1 MIHIRAETLKHEVE
15 GLYFLGLMRCRRK
28 TEDVGSRSARGSLF
42 SDEHPG
48 VLDAKV
54 GYFDP
59 KSAKVLPEQIGTK
72 PAKVG
77 HLAATLLKCVPRY

>member
-1 MIHIRAETLKHEVE
+1 M
-15 GLYFLGLMRCRRK
+15 
-28 TEDVGSRSARGSLF
+28 
-42 SDEHPG
+42 HPG

-72 PAKVG
+72 PAQVG
-77 HLAATLLKCVPRY
+77 PLAANLLKYVPKKCPSWVRTPV

>member
-1 MIHIRAETLKHEVE
+1 MSVHFSK
-15 GLYFLGLMRCRRK
+15 GL
-28 TEDVGSRSARGSLF
+28 

-72 PAKVG
+72 PAKIG
-77 HLAATLLKCVPRY
+77 HLAANLLKYVPKIHVSPKYMYFGDVL

>member
-1 MIHIRAETLKHEVE
+1 MGWRVL
-15 GLYFLGLMRCRRK
+15 LG
-28 TEDVGSRSARGSLF
+28 RSDTG
-42 SDEHPG
+42 HPG

-59 KSAKVLPEQIGTK
+59 KSAKVLLEQIGTK

-77 HLAATLLKCVPRY
+77 HLAANLLKYVAKKTKKQKKCPPGVRIPGR